1 MPHVTRRIV
10 FAAVLVVASGG
21 GAVRGQDPDGGTGR
35 GRPLSAYRP
44 SVPGIHGL
52 VTAGHP
58 LAAMAGL
65 QILMKGGN
73 AIDAAVAVGAAL
85 NMMEP
90 QMNGIGGNG
99 FMTVY
104 DKKSGHVYS
113 LAMAGA
119 TPKAM
124 KAEAMTPETLDWGIT
139 AGIVPG
145 NLGGYVTALQRFGT
159 MSLAEVF
166 ASGIDYAEHG
176 YPIDPSLAA
185 AIARAKGNLEK
196 YPTTAKVFL
205 PNGRA
210 PEAGELF
217 RNPDLAATLRKVVDA
232 EQAALKQKKT
242 PGAGARRGVRSL
254 LQRRHRAGVRSVLQG
269 EPRRHDGGG
278 PCRLS
283 PAVAGAGACDV
294 PRLRRLQQP
303 GDVARRHRARDAAQL
318 GRRVRSREDGR
329 KQSRSAARPHRS
341 HQSREGG
348 RVPLRRGPEVHTD
361 PDGRAAVEKLR
372 RLASQIDRAAQGDGL
387 PVGRRTRTVWRR
399 RHERRCGR
407 CRARP
412 RGPRFDEN
420 YETERDTT
428 SFSIIDQYGNA
439 VSCTPTLGG
448 GFGAGV
454 VVGNTGLLLNNGD
467 RLGSSSP
474 YPDNVNY
481 VRGGQIPLL
490 NNSPTIVLKDGRVAM
505 VFGTPGGETIGQTEF
520 QMLVNVIDFHMPV
533 QQAVEHPRFV
543 LDAKPNFYKPGS
555 EISVTIERRVPPA
568 ALKALEEWGHKLAP
582 TSDFTAAAGGMQA
595 IVVDLAK
602 GTMLAGADPRRTGY
616 AVGW

>member
-1 MPHVTRRIV
+1 M
-10 FAAVLVVASGG
+10 
-21 GAVRGQDPDGGTGR
+21 RGQDPDGGTGR

-205 PNGRA
+205 PNGGA

-217 RNPDLAATLRKVVDA
+217 RNPDLAATLRKEVDA
-232 EQAALKQKKT
+232 EQAALKQ
-242 PGAGARRGVRSL
+242 R
-254 LQRRHRAGVRSVLQG
+254 RAGRRRS
-269 EPRRHDGGG
+269 
-278 PCRLS
+278 
-283 PAVAGAGACDV
+283 
-294 PRLRRLQQP
+294 RLRLIASTR
-303 GDVARRHRARDAAQL
+303 ATSRRSSI
-318 GRRVRSREDGR
+318 GS
-329 KQSRSAARPHRS
+329 S
-341 HQSREGG
+341 
-348 RVPLRRGPEVHTD
+348 
-361 PDGRAAVEKLR
+361 
-372 RLASQIDRAAQGDGL
+372 
-387 PVGRRTRTVWRR
+387 RRT
-399 RHERRCGR
+399 
-407 CRARP
+407 
-412 RGPRFDEN
+412 
-420 YETERDTT
+420 
-428 SFSIIDQYGNA
+428 
-439 VSCTPTLGG
+439 
-448 GFGAGV
+448 
-454 VVGNTGLLLNNGD
+454 
-467 RLGSSSP
+467 
-474 YPDNVNY
+474 
-481 VRGGQIPLL
+481 
-490 NNSPTIVLKDGRVAM
+490 
-505 VFGTPGGETIGQTEF
+505 
-520 QMLVNVIDFHMPV
+520 
-533 QQAVEHPRFV
+533 
-543 LDAKPNFYKPGS
+543 
-555 EISVTIERRVPPA
+555 
-568 ALKALEEWGHKLAP
+568 
-582 TSDFTAAAGGMQA
+582 TA
-595 IVVDLAK
+595 
-602 GTMLAGADPRRTGY
+602 
-616 AVGW
+616 